1 MARGSHSNRC
11 GSGFHAIIMLR
22 FILFIFIISA
32 QVFSDTFPT
41 ALGDCTL
48 EIYGGRVEDIP
59 EIVQQILDETEN
71 LVNEFGTVDSR
82 PFSVYITSN
91 MDDFREKSKGPIPE
105 WGIAVAKL
113 NPDRAILK
121 SPGIANISFTRMKE
135 VIIHEL
141 NHIYMFRIPNYY
153 TIPSWFK
160 EGMAMRSSNEF
171 SLLHKIEIS
180 NSYWKK
186 QTLPLQRLQNFSTY
200 SKGRVKL
207 AYGESAAAVEALEY
221 YYGANILV
229 SILNKMRSGSD
240 FPQALESACDEELLD
255 FQIKFEIYLEN
266 NFNWVFL
273 LRASKYVFVILPVI
287 LILGFIYHR
296 RRGKK
301 IIQQWVIE
309 EQLENL
315 EREKELLN

>member
-1 MARGSHSNRC
+1 MERGSHSGRC
-11 GSGFHAIIMLR
+11 GSGFHAIIMLS

-59 EIVQQILDETEN
+59 EIVQQILDETES
-71 LVNEFGTVDSR
+71 LVNEFGKVDSR
-82 PFSVYITSN
+82 RFSVYITSN

-186 QTLPLQRLQNFSTY
+186 QTLPLQRLRNFSTY

-207 AYGESAAAVEALEY
+207 VYGESAAAVEALEY
-221 YYGANILV
+221 YYGENILNN
-229 SILNKMRSGSD
+229 ILKEMRLGLD
-240 FPQALESACDEELLD
+240 FQQALQSSSNDNFLD
-255 FQIKFEIYLEN
+255 FQINFEIYLEKN
-266 NFNWVFL
+266 YNWVFL
-273 LRASKYVFVILPVI
+273 LRATKFIYVILPII
-287 LILGFIYHR
+287 LIIGFIYHR
-296 RRGKK
+296 H
-301 IIQQWVIE
+301 ITFPQDDITWF
-309 EQLENL
+309 LL
-315 EREKELLN
+315 SKESAID

>member
-1 MARGSHSNRC
+1 MERGSHSGRC

-153 TIPSWFK
+153 TLPSWFK

-171 SLLHKIEIS
+171 SLMHKIEIS

-186 QTLPLQRLQNFSTY
+186 QILPLQRLTSFSTF

-221 YYGANILV
+221 YYG
-229 SILNKMRSGSD
+229 
-240 FPQALESACDEELLD
+240 EE
-255 FQIKFEIYLEN
+255 
-266 NFNWVFL
+266 
-273 LRASKYVFVILPVI
+273 I
-287 LILGFIYHR
+287 LISI
-296 RRGKK
+296 
-301 IIQQWVIE
+301 
-309 EQLENL
+309 
-315 EREKELLN
+315 